1 MQLLTEFLTK
11 TYFSFF
17 FFSEMEIFLENL
29 STYNLGSLYSSFFI

>member
-11 TYFSFF
+11 TYFSF